1 MPVVPDLSERC
12 TGLIARSG
20 RVAPELSA
28 AMAGSF
34 HFVMV
39 PAKMPAT
46 VFASRFSESTP
57 GTLKMIA
64 MGEM

>member
-1 MPVVPDLSERC
+1 VHGVDREVGEGRAGVVRGDGRVVPLRD
-12 TGLIARSG
+12 GAR
-20 RVAPELSA
+20 ED
-28 AMAGSF
+28 
-34 HFVMV
+34 
-39 PAKMPAT
+39 PAT